1 MKELE
6 IGPDGVSSNSYT
18 YNKHDINDNL
28 IINQHSRYF
37 QKNFKLKVNQGT
49 KVRHVNIEVKQ
60 YLQKLNLSQHLYGG
74 LEVP

>member
-6 IGPDGVSSNSYT
+6 IGPDGVSNNSYT

-49 KVRHVNIEVKQ
+49 KVSPCK
-60 YLQKLNLSQHLYGG
+60 Y
-74 LEVP
+74 